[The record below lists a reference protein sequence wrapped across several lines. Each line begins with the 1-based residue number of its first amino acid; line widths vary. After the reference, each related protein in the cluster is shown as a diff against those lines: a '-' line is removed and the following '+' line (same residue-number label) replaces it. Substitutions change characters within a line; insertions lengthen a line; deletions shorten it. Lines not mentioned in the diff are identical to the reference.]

1 MKFNISIECE
11 SLKDFE
17 WLAARL
23 RREGTAAAAPTEET
37 ATNSPERPNG
47 EATAAVAAAPAEK
60 GRGRPKKEAAK
71 PAAAAAAPAQALEQ
85 AAAATATAQSI
96 PQLADLKSTITA
108 AARKA
113 MKKEGPTTILDLLPA
128 FRDATGLDFVMNAT
142 EDHRM
147 ALYELAVA
155 AGIAPEMPL

>member
-1 MKFNISIECE
+1 MKINVSIECE

-23 RREGTAAAAPTEET
+23 RREGTAVAAPTEET

-47 EATAAVAAAPAEK
+47 EAPAATAAAPAEK

-71 PAAAAAAPAQALEQ
+71 PAAAPAQAPEQPAAAAPSS
-85 AAAATATAQSI
+85 QSI
-96 PQLADLKSTITA
+96 PELADLKSTITA

-113 MKKEGPTTILDLLPA
+113 MKKEGPTTILDLLPS

>member
-1 MKFNISIECE
+1 MKFHVSIECE
-11 SLKDFE
+11 SIGEFN
-17 WLAARL
+17 WLAKQL
-23 RREGTAAAAPTEET
+23 GRETVAAVAPAAEPPDELDE
-37 ATNSPERPNG
+37 AGLRPNG
-47 EATAAVAAAPAEK
+47 ETAPATAAK
-60 GRGRPKKEAAK
+60 GSRGRPKKEAK
-71 PAAAAAAPAQALEQ
+71 AAAAVAPAQAPEQ
-85 AAAATATAQSI
+85 PAATAAASQNI
-96 PQLADLKSTITA
+96 PELADLKSTITA

-155 AGIAPEMPL
+155 AGIVAEMPL

>member
-11 SLKDFE
+11 SLREFE
-17 WLAARL
+17 WLAMRL
-23 RREGTAAAAPTEET
+23 TSVAVGEVQHSDEKH
-37 ATNSPERPNG
+37 PNG
-47 EATAAVAAAPAEK
+47 EAAATAAAPAAEK
-60 GRGRPKKEAAK
+60 SRRPKKEAAK
-71 PAAAAAAPAQALEQ
+71 AAAAAAAAAAPAQAPEQ
-85 AAAATATAQSI
+85 PAAATAAAQNI
-96 PQLADLKSTITA
+96 PELADLKSTITA

-155 AGIAPEMPL
+155 AGIVAEMPL

>member
-1 MKFNISIECE
+1 MKFHVSIECE

-23 RREGTAAAAPTEET
+23 RREGTAVAAPTEET

-47 EATAAVAAAPAEK
+47 EAAATAAAPAEK

-71 PAAAAAAPAQALEQ
+71 PAAAAAPAQALEQ
-85 AAAATATAQSI
+85 AAAAAAASQNI
-96 PQLADLKSTITA
+96 PELADLKSTITA

-113 MKKEGPTTILDLLPA
+113 MKKEGPTTILDLLPS

-155 AGIAPEMPL
+155 AGIAPEIPL

>member
-1 MKFNISIECE
+1 MKFHVSIECE

-23 RREGTAAAAPTEET
+23 RREGTAAAVPTEET

-47 EATAAVAAAPAEK
+47 EAAAAAAAPAEAK

-71 PAAAAAAPAQALEQ
+71 TAAAPAQAPEQQ
-85 AAAATATAQSI
+85 AATTAAASQNI
-96 PQLADLKSTITA
+96 PELADLKSTITA

-113 MKKEGPTTILDLLPA
+113 MKKEGPTTILDLLPS

-142 EDHRM
+142 EDHCM

-155 AGIAPEMPL
+155 AGIVPEMPL

>member
-1 MKFNISIECE
+1 MKINVSIECE
-11 SLKDFE
+11 TLNEFE

-23 RREGTAAAAPTEET
+23 QRESTAAAVNVPAMQVT
-37 ATNSPERPNG
+37 ALELPNG
-47 EATAAVAAAPAEK
+47 EAAPADTPPK
-60 GRGRPKKEAAK
+60 GRGRPKKEAKATPAPAPAPATEH
-71 PAAAAAAPAQALEQ
+71 PAAASVPGVPGALPELK
-85 AAAATATAQSI
+85 
-96 PQLADLKSTITA
+96 QLKDTITT

-155 AGIAPEMPL
+155 AGIVEEMPL

>member
-1 MKFNISIECE
+1 MKINVSIECE

-23 RREGTAAAAPTEET
+23 RREGTATAAPAEET
-37 ATNSPERPNG
+37 APERPNG
-47 EATAAVAAAPAEK
+47 EAAAAAAAPSEK

-71 PAAAAAAPAQALEQ
+71 PAAAAPAQAPEQ
-85 AAAATATAQSI
+85 PAATAAASQNI
-96 PQLADLKSTITA
+96 PELADLKSTITA

-155 AGIAPEMPL
+155 AGIVAEMPL

>member
-37 ATNSPERPNG
+37 APERPNG
-47 EATAAVAAAPAEK
+47 EAPATAAAPAEK

-85 AAAATATAQSI
+85 AAAATAAAQNI
-96 PQLADLKSTITA
+96 PELADLKSTITA

>member
-1 MKFNISIECE
+1 MKFHVSIECE

-47 EATAAVAAAPAEK
+47 EAAATAAAPAEK

-71 PAAAAAAPAQALEQ
+71 AAAAAPAQALEQ
-85 AAAATATAQSI
+85 AAAAAATAQSI
-96 PQLADLKSTITA
+96 PELADLKSTITA

-113 MKKEGPTTILDLLPA
+113 MKKEGPTTILDLLPS

>member
-1 MKFNISIECE
+1 MKFHVSIECE

-23 RREGTAAAAPTEET
+23 RREGTAAAPTEET

-47 EATAAVAAAPAEK
+47 EAAATAAAPAEK

>member
-47 EATAAVAAAPAEK
+47 EAAVAAVAAPAEK

-71 PAAAAAAPAQALEQ
+71 PAAAAAPAQALEQ

>member
-1 MKFNISIECE
+1 MKFHVSIECE

-71 PAAAAAAPAQALEQ
+71 PAAAAAPAQALEQ
-85 AAAATATAQSI
+85 AAAAAAASQSI
-96 PQLADLKSTITA
+96 PELADLKSTITA

>member
-1 MKFNISIECE
+1 MKFHVSIECE

-23 RREGTAAAAPTEET
+23 RREGTAAAPTEET
-37 ATNSPERPNG
+37 APERPNG
-47 EATAAVAAAPAEK
+47 EAAATAAAPAEK

-71 PAAAAAAPAQALEQ
+71 PAAAAAPAQALEQ
-85 AAAATATAQSI
+85 AAAAAAASQNI
-96 PQLADLKSTITA
+96 PELADLKSTITA

-113 MKKEGPTTILDLLPA
+113 MKKEGPTTILDLLPS

-155 AGIAPEMPL
+155 AGIVAEMPL